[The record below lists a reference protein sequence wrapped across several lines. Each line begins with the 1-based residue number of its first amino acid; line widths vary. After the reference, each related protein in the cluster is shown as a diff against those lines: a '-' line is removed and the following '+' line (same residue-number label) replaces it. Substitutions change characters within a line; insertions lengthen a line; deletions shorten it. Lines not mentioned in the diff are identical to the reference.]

1 MNGIYEYMLQGTA
14 IDIEDEKNKLII
26 LETTEKKFTIT
37 RFNNGL
43 VLIKIKKNL
52 IPLIEGYI
60 RTYKSN
66 LFSKEAISYMS
77 EHFKLECPLDPWEY
91 IYGIR
96 LQKELAIIN
105 DKKSAVKINLDEL
118 MDLNPNRFKKYPF
131 KYPSDELIY
140 FGTFEDR
147 EIVSLVSGYLGKYK
161 AVELTGETLKEYRN
175 NGYAKTNTF
184 FITEYLLDKG
194 YEVLTTNG
202 GNNTA
207 SVKTVES
214 LGFQKYGSRLAF
226 FESAKR

>member
-1 MNGIYEYMLQGTA
+1 MNGIYEYMLQGTQ
-14 IDIEDEKNKLII
+14 IDIKDEKNKLII

-43 VLIKIKKNL
+43 VLIKIKKSL
-52 IPLIEGYI
+52 IPLIEDYI
-60 RTYKSN
+60 GTYKNN
-66 LFSKEAISYMS
+66 LFSTEALSYMS

-96 LQKELAIIN
+96 HQNELTVIN
-105 DKKSAVKINLDEL
+105 DKKSAVKIEL
-118 MDLNPNRFKKYPF
+118 EELKELNPNRFNKYPF
-131 KYPSDELIY
+131 KYPSNDLIY
-140 FGTFEDR
+140 FGIFEDR

-161 AVELTGETLKEYRN
+161 AIELTGETLKAYRK
-175 NGYAKTNTF
+175 NGYAKSNTF
-184 FITEYLLDKG
+184 FVTEYLLDKG

-226 FESAKR
+226 FESTK